1 MSTTAQTVFDL
12 AIALMDEVD
21 ETSGETDTVDTQEYK
36 NKTLLILNTLRGEL
50 FEFSDTYAASA
61 GGSRPVAGY
70 IGDFTSN
77 IDLDDFLAQTIM
89 PYGLAA
95 HLLLFE
101 DDTKA
106 AFFQARYE
114 ELLNKYGG
122 DKPSESETIENL
134 YGGIEYGSN
143 SY

>member
-1 MSTTAQTVFDL
+1 MSTTAQTIFDL

-21 ETSGETDTVDTQEYK
+21 ESTGETDTADTREYK
-36 NKTLLILNTLRGEL
+36 DKTLLILNTLRGEL
-50 FEFSDTYAASA
+50 YKFSDTYAASTD
-61 GGSRPVAGY
+61 GSRPIAGY
-70 IGDFTSN
+70 IGDFTSD

-101 DDTKA
+101 DDAKA

-114 ELLNKYGG
+114 ELINKYGG

-134 YGGIEYGSN
+134 YGGIEYTPDSH
-143 SY
+143 